1 MHKDNTGGDA
11 AWLPPGQTPTKKFP
25 TVGESN
31 PTEEALDLTR
41 WRLVVEGLIE
51 RRLVFTYDEV
61 RQFSQQDRL
70 VDVHCVTGWSQRAM
84 RFTGFPLAL
93 LLQQADVKPEARF
106 VRFEAYSPRKH
117 NTSLPLALALT
128 DTWLVHSVNGAQ
140 LTVNHGFPLRVLTPA
155 TYFYKSLKWVH
166 IIELL
171 ANDKPGYWEA
181 GGYSNTGNPWLADD
195 RYVTGSL
202 DPRRVAQLK
211 VGEAETLQSFRRK
224 VILSADLSGWNP
236 VCRDLRDLKLKNCNL
251 RGAKLAG
258 VDLRQA
264 NLSNSNL
271 QGADLAGSDL
281 RGADL
286 EGADFSGA
294 ILTNANLRDTALSA
308 TKFFVVQPDGS
319 ILGAEVSGMQ
329 WQRSQALLE
338 IYEEYLLVR
347 QPPVES

>member
-140 LTVNHGFPLRVLTPA
+140 LTVNHGFPLPPTFTRASSGCTSLSSWPMTNPATGRRAATATPA
-155 TYFYKSLKWVH
+155 TRGLPTTATSPGRLTRGG
-166 IIELL
+166 LL
-171 ANDKPGYWEA
+171 
-181 GGYSNTGNPWLADD
+181 S
-195 RYVTGSL
+195 
-202 DPRRVAQLK
+202 
-211 VGEAETLQSFRRK
+211 
-224 VILSADLSGWNP
+224 
-236 VCRDLRDLKLKNCNL
+236 
-251 RGAKLAG
+251 
-258 VDLRQA
+258 
-264 NLSNSNL
+264 
-271 QGADLAGSDL
+271 
-281 RGADL
+281 
-286 EGADFSGA
+286 
-294 ILTNANLRDTALSA
+294 
-308 TKFFVVQPDGS
+308 
-319 ILGAEVSGMQ
+319 
-329 WQRSQALLE
+329 
-338 IYEEYLLVR
+338 
-347 QPPVES
+347 